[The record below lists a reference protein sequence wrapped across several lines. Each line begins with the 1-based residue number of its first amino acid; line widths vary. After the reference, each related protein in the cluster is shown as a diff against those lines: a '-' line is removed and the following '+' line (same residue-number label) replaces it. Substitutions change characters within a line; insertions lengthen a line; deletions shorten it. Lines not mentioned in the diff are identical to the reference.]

1 MKPVGGRGYSLDLRE
16 RVVAAV
22 EGGQSRQEVARL
34 YRMRVET
41 VDTYLEKQRL
51 GTLHEVGRSS
61 GRPPR
66 VTLLHEQQLLKQL
79 ETHRDATLVE
89 HARMLE
95 EATGLKVSFKTV
107 DRVFRKH
114 HITHKKTLV
123 ASERSEEHRQQ
134 FLNDLA
140 PYLTH
145 PEQLVFLDK
154 RGFHTAM
161 TRGYARAHRSER
173 AQGHVPRDH
182 GRNQTLICARQLTGP
197 MVPFV
202 LTGAV
207 HGSAFEWY
215 VRHLLCPALQPGQ
228 VVVMGNLSSHHRAS
242 VRVLIEARGCQL
254 LFLPPYSPDL
264 GPIEMMFSKIKAVV
278 RARACRTID
287 SLISTLGTALQAVRA
302 QDITAWFRHAYPSAP
317 L

>member
-1 MKPVGGRGYSLDLRE
+1 MKAVGGRGYSLDLRE

-22 EGGQSRQEVARL
+22 EGGQTRKEVARL
-34 YRMRVET
+34 YRMRIET

-66 VTLLHEQQLLKQL
+66 VTPLHEQQLLQQL
-79 ETHRDATLVE
+79 KAHDDATLIE

-114 HITHKKTLV
+114 HITRKKTLV
-123 ASERSEEHRQQ
+123 AFERSEERRQQ

-145 PEQLVFLDK
+145 PEQLVFLDES
-154 RGFHTAM
+154 GFHTAM
-161 TRGYARAHRSER
+161 TRGYARAHRTER
-173 AQGHVPRDH
+173 AHGYVPRNH
-182 GRNQTLICARQLTGP
+182 GRNQTLICALQLTGP

-207 HGSAFEWY
+207 NGPSFEWY
-215 VRHLLCPALQPGQ
+215 IRHLVCPILQPGQ
-228 VVVMGNLSSHHRAS
+228 VVVMDNLSSHHRAS
-242 VRVLIEARGCQL
+242 VPTLIEAQGCRI
-254 LFLPPYSPDL
+254 LFLPPYSPDFN
-264 GPIEMMFSKIKAVV
+264 PIELMFSQVKAAV
-278 RARACRTID
+278 RAKACRTVD
-287 SLISTLGTALQAVRA
+287 GLISAIGAALQAVRA
-302 QDITAWFRHAYPSAP
+302 QDINAWFRHAYPSVS